1 MQRWQFELVCSTFL
15 RQHRQLRLQQPL
27 PSLRHSAA
35 AGTFARG
42 GARVSMA
49 GWNIYDLYIYI
60 YNLYIYMVCF
70 AHKLCIDMYTI
81 YIYMTIYVYVLIY
94 IYIYICSIC
103 YIYIYVYVCVFIYI
117 YICMYK
123 NPFVLVM
130 NVQF

>member
-1 MQRWQFELVCSTFL
+1 MCNDGSLNLFCSTFL

-60 YNLYIYMVCF
+60 YNLYIY
-70 AHKLCIDMYTI
+70 IW
-81 YIYMTIYVYVLIY
+81 YVLPTN
-94 IYIYICSIC
+94 
-103 YIYIYVYVCVFIYI
+103 YV
-117 YICMYK
+117 
-123 NPFVLVM
+123 
-130 NVQF
+130 